1 MNIGF
6 LGLGI
11 MGQRMAKH
19 LLQAGHKV
27 TAYNRTPSKAQ
38 TLLEDGAMVADSPSA
53 AVADAEMVIT
63 MLAHPQAVEETALGS
78 QGFLQAMLPEQLWID
93 CSTVHPEFS
102 KQMAAE
108 AQKQK
113 IHFLD
118 APVAG
123 SKPQAEAGQL
133 VFFVGGERTA
143 YEKANPLFEIMG
155 TRALH
160 VGSFGQGSA
169 LKMVVNHLL
178 GTSMAAFAEGLILGE
193 ALGLSQE
200 TMLQVL
206 LGGPVTPPYL
216 SAKKDKLVQNDYS
229 VEFPLEWMHKDLK
242 LVATAAKSVGLELA
256 VSEASLLSYQH
267 GVEKQLGRKDFTALY
282 QALKE
287 KQTGFNR

>member
-19 LLQAGHKV
+19 LLQAGHKITV
-27 TAYNRTPSKAQ
+27 YNRTPSKAQ

-53 AVADAEMVIT
+53 AVADAEVVIT

-78 QGFLQAMLPEQLWID
+78 QGFLQAMSPEQLWID
-93 CSTVHPEFS
+93 CSTVHPKFS
-102 KQMAAE
+102 KQMAAK

-133 VFFVGGERTA
+133 VFFVGGGLESYER
-143 YEKANPLFEIMG
+143 ANPLFEIMG
-155 TRALH
+155 NRALH

-216 SAKKDKLVQNDYS
+216 SAKKDKLVQNNYS

-242 LVATAAKSVGLELA
+242 LVATTAKSVGLKLT
-256 VSEASLLSYQH
+256 VSEASLLRYQH
-267 GVEKQLGRKDFTALY
+267 GIENKLGRQDFTALY
-282 QALKE
+282 QSLKE
-287 KQTGFNR
+287 E